1 MRPHVSATLSTV
13 TETTAYQLDP
23 SKNPFAVSI
32 GVVATSTISYTV
44 QHTFDP
50 WGSITTWFDHETLAA
65 QTASADGNYA
75 FPVTAV
81 RLKVNSVTG
90 GTAIMT
96 VIQAG

>member
-1 MRPHVSATLSTV
+1 MRPHVTATLSTQ
-13 TETTAYQLDP
+13 TETTAYQVDP

-32 GVVATSTISYTV
+32 AVVATATINYTV

-50 WGSITTWFDHETLAA
+50 FSAITTWFDHETLLS

-81 RLKVNSVTG
+81 RLKVNSVSG
-90 GTAIMT
+90 GTAYMT